1 MDSFELNKIAG
12 AVLGALTVTLTLNAV
27 AGLVFGQHEPE
38 KPGYEVAALDES
50 GGGGG
55 EGGGGAAAAAP
66 IEARLAKADPA
77 KGEAAAKKCGACHSF
92 EKGGPAKA
100 GPNLYGIVGLKHAHM
115 EGFGYSAAM
124 KATTDKTWDFANLD
138 HWVENPKGYIPGT
151 SMAFAGIKSPEERA
165 NLLAYLNKNSDSP
178 QPLPAAP
185 AEGEKPAAAGGD
197 KGAAAPAGGGDFK
210 ALVAAADVKKGE
222 QVAKKCGACHS
233 FDKGGPAKAGPNLYG
248 IVGLKHAHMEG
259 FGYSA
264 AMKATSDKV
273 WDVENLSHWL
283 ENPKAY
289 VPGTSMAFAGIKSP
303 EERAALI
310 AYLNKNSDAPVD
322 LGAAGGGD
330 AKPAAPA
337 EAAPAPQ
344 GGPAPGQ
351 PGSTPPAEQPK

>member
-50 GGGGG
+50 GGG
-55 EGGGGAAAAAP
+55 EAGGGAAAAAP

-77 KGEAAAKKCGACHSF
+77 KGEAVAKKCGACHSF
-92 EKGGPAKA
+92 EKGGAAKA
-100 GPNLYGIVGLKHAHM
+100 GPNLYGVVGLKHAHM

-138 HWVENPKGYIPGT
+138 HWIENPKGYISGT
-151 SMAFAGIKSPEERA
+151 SMAFAGIKNPEERA

-185 AEGEKPAAAGGD
+185 AEGAKPAAAGGD
-197 KGAAAPAGGGDFK
+197 KGAAAPAAGGGDFK

-222 QVAKKCGACHS
+222 AVAKKCGACHS

-273 WDVENLSHWL
+273 WDVDNLGHWL
-283 ENPKAY
+283 ESPKAY

-344 GGPAPGQ
+344 EGAAPGQ
-351 PGSTPPAEQPK
+351 PGATPPAEQPK